1 MKTLPPILLI
11 LFFLNEA
18 NAQQYLIKYDVAG
31 ENVKYIRVKKPGD
44 TVQVS
49 VIDLT
54 KSKNVNLRLENLPGS
69 YTRKIIL
76 NEEEETPETISF
88 PGFGSAPVGGLV
100 KGMLSFDINKM
111 KPDVLFKDLF
121 KQSEKINKSND
132 NKSNDFESEMRF
144 VAMQKFTSQ
153 YIQFINAYANWKKA
167 LLFEEDCNYLW
178 KDLLSLRYSLQTTA
192 TEVKQTATQKTKE
205 VLPEIIENPS
215 AVILKTPGNQSALAT
230 STEQSFSTLNS
241 TYASFSGLGISSKE
255 ADSVMNEAATY
266 MATVNQFKQN
276 TGNTSS
282 EVAVKRIADLYRQ
295 IMTDRYVQTIPL
307 TVNRNT
313 KSVEIRFTPNINPD
327 DSLNASAI
335 GLNKNDSSVVRYV
348 TIYKKSPMR
357 LRNTFG
363 FSFVSF
369 AESRWNYFVDATGT
383 IEREQA
389 NQYIPVF
396 STMLHFYTPRDKGF
410 RWGGTF
416 GAGIPISGDDKELNV
431 LLGLSTFF
439 GNNDPV
445 CLTAGI
451 SGAQVKKL
459 SGLSVGDK
467 VTFTTLTDNNYTP
480 VYRVGYFISL
490 SFNPS
495 ALINKE

>member
-1 MKTLPPILLI
+1 MKTVLPILLI
-11 LFFLNEA
+11 VFFLNEA
-18 NAQQYLIKYDVAG
+18 KAQHYIVKYDIAG
-31 ENVKYIRVKKPGD
+31 ENVKYIKVKKPGD
-44 TVQVS
+44 SVQVS

-54 KSKNVNLRLENLPGS
+54 KSKNVNLQLENLPGS
-69 YTRKIIL
+69 YLRQVIL
-76 NEEEETPETISF
+76 NEEEETTESISF
-88 PGFGSAPVGGLV
+88 PGFGSAPVGSLV
-100 KGMLSFDINKM
+100 KGMLSFDVNKM
-111 KPDVLFKDLF
+111 KPEVLFKDF
-121 KQSEKINKSND
+121 FNQSVKTQKSND

-144 VAMQKFTSQ
+144 VAMQKFTAQ
-153 YIQFINAYANWKKA
+153 YIQFSTAYDNWKKA
-167 LLFEEDCNYLW
+167 VLFEADCNYLW
-178 KDLLSLRYSLQTTA
+178 KDLLSLRYSLQSTA

-205 VLPEIIENPS
+205 VIPEIIENPA
-215 AVILKTPGNQSALAT
+215 AVFLKTPGNQSSLAV
-230 STEQSFSTLNS
+230 STQKSFSNLTS
-241 TYASFSGLGISSKE
+241 TYASFAGLGINSAE
-255 ADSVMNEAATY
+255 ADSVMNEATQY
-266 MATVNQFKQN
+266 MATVSQFK
-276 TGNTSS
+276 NTSGNS
-282 EVAVKRIADLYRQ
+282 SSDVALKRIADLYHQ
-295 IMTDRYVQTIPL
+295 IMSDRYVQTVPL
-307 TVNRNT
+307 TVKRNT
-313 KSVEIRFTPNINPD
+313 KSVELRLTPNINPE

-335 GLNKNDSSVVRYV
+335 GINRNDSSFVRYV

-383 IEREQA
+383 IAREQA

-396 STMLHFYTPRDKGF
+396 STMIHFYTPRDKGF

-467 VTFTTLTDNNYTP
+467 VTFTALTESNYTP
-480 VYRVGYFISL
+480 VYRVGYFVSL

>member
-1 MKTLPPILLI
+1 M
-11 LFFLNEA
+11 NEA

-69 YTRKIIL
+69 YSRKIIL
-76 NEEEETPETISF
+76 NEEEDIPESISF

-153 YIQFINAYANWKKA
+153 YIQFINAYSNWKKA

-205 VLPEIIENPS
+205 LIPEIIENPS
-215 AVILKTPGNQSALAT
+215 AVILKSPGNQSALAT
-230 STEQSFSTLNS
+230 STVQSFSTLNS

-255 ADSVMNEAATY
+255 ADSVMNEATSY
-266 MATVNQFKQN
+266 MATVNQFKQIA
-276 TGNTSS
+276 GNTSS
-282 EVAVKRIADLYRQ
+282 DVAVKRIADLYRQ

-313 KSVEIRFTPNINPD
+313 KSVEIRFTPNINSE
-327 DSLNASAI
+327 DSINASAI

-348 TIYKKSPMR
+348 TIYKKSQMR

-363 FSFVSF
+363 FSFVSY

-383 IEREQA
+383 IAREQA

>member
-1 MKTLPPILLI
+1 MKTTLSILLT
-11 LFFLNEA
+11 LFFFTIVK
-18 NAQQYLIKYDVAG
+18 AQHYLIKYDVAG
-31 ENVKYIRVKKPGD
+31 ENVKYIKVKKPGD

-69 YTRKIIL
+69 YSRKVIL
-76 NEEEETPETISF
+76 NEEEETTENISF
-88 PGFGSAPVGGLV
+88 PGFGSAPLGGFV

-121 KQSEKINKSND
+121 KQSEKIEKSNNNKSND
-132 NKSNDFESEMRF
+132 LEGEMRY
-144 VAMQKFTSQ
+144 VAMQKFTTQ
-153 YIQFINAYANWKKA
+153 YIQFIAAYDNWKKA

-192 TEVKQTATQKTKE
+192 VEVKQTATQKTKE
-205 VLPEIIENPS
+205 VIPEIIDNPA
-215 AVILKTPGNQSALAT
+215 AVILKTPGNQSSLAE
-230 STEQSFSTLNS
+230 STQKSFSTLIS
-241 TYASFSGLGISSKE
+241 THASFSSLGINSAE
-255 ADSVMNEAATY
+255 ADSVMNEATMY
-266 MATVNQFKQN
+266 MATVNQFKN
-276 TGNTSS
+276 TKGNSTTDM
-282 EVAVKRIADLYRQ
+282 AVKRIADLYRQ

-307 TVNRNT
+307 TVKRNT
-313 KSVEIRFTPNINPD
+313 KSVEIRFTPNINPE

-335 GLNKNDSSVVRYV
+335 GINKNDSSVVRYI
-348 TIYKKSPMR
+348 TLYKKSPMR

-369 AESRWNYFVDATGT
+369 AESRWHYYVDATGT
-383 IEREQA
+383 IAREQA

-396 STMLHFYTPRDKGF
+396 STMLHFYTPKDKGF

-431 LLGLSTFF
+431 LMGLSTFF
-439 GNNDPV
+439 GKNDPV

-467 VTFTTLTDNNYTP
+467 VTFTTLSENNYTP

-495 ALINKE
+495 AIINKE